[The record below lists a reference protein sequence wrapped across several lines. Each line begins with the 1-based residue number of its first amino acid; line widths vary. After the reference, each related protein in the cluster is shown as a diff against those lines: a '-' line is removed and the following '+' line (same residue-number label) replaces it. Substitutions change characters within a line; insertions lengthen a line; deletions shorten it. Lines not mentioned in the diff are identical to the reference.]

1 VTVGRKRDQVKPNR
15 KKRVNLRVSSLPH
28 SSAAEVRVMPGKPCG
43 AWVSGGFRARNTV
56 PRLGGTSDGY
66 SSVTRITHCD
76 AFIAVGTVLV
86 ARLLRW

>member
-28 SSAAEVRVMPGKPCG
+28 SSTAEVRVMPGKPCA
-43 AWVSGGFRARNTV
+43 AWLSGGFRARNTV
-56 PRLGGTSDGY
+56 PRLGSTRDGY